1 MAQKYFGKGISV
13 GSGFDLGAN
22 LPLDN
27 RTVAATIV
35 ERDSIPAIQLYKGLT
50 VYVEEEQKTY
60 TLVAFNADGSN
71 KVWKTAGEAI
81 NIVNSLDSD
90 DANSAL
96 SAAQGKA
103 LKELIDSKSS
113 AEYSIVKAETAEE
126 GFTATYQL
134 TKDGVAVGASINI
147 PKDLVIESG
156 SVKTVLDYG
165 IPYEGAVVGHKY
177 LDLVLAN
184 SNSSHIYI
192 PVNDLVEDYTGEGY
206 IVVDGTT
213 RKISLDFDALKAA
226 LNIQAISDKV
236 DAVEVSNNAVVAVVG
251 NSESGLVK
259 DVADLTTTVGNKVD
273 KVEGASLI
281 PDAKLNQIETNRVA
295 IEEVKESVS
304 NLQTSVDT
312 IKVKDV
318 DTTVT
323 NGVGLSLSEA
333 GVVGVTVD
341 INVLAADVIAKHT
354 VNASTIKLG
363 SNIGT
368 TANPDRYTTDDT
380 VQGVLS
386 KLNERIESI
395 DSDIQGALE
404 GGVTG
409 IEAGNGIS
417 VDATTVTKPVVAVKI
432 ASGSSLTATAD
443 GLDITWIEID

>member
-60 TLVAFNADGSN
+60 TLVAFDADGSN

-96 SAAQGKA
+96 SAAQGKV

-192 PVNDLVEDYTGEGY
+192 PVNDLVEDYAGEGY

-304 NLQTSVDT
+304 NLQASVDT

-318 DTTVT
+318 DTATVS
-323 NGVGLSLSEA
+323 GIGLTLSEE
-333 GVVGVTVD
+333 GVVGTSVD
-341 INVLAADVIAKHT
+341 LEVLSAAVIAKHNVT
-354 VNASTIKLG
+354 SNVVKLG
-363 SNIGT
+363 ANIGT
-368 TANPDRYTTDDT
+368 AAHPDRYTTNDT
-380 VQGVLS
+380 VQGVLES
-386 KLNERIESI
+386 LNDRIESI
-395 DSDIQGALE
+395 DSDIQSALE

-417 VDATTVTKPVVAVKI
+417 VDASTATKPIVSVKVA
-432 ASGSSLTATAD
+432 ANSALTATAD
-443 GLDITWIEID
+443 GLDITWIEIE